1 MRIDDLMP
9 SVKELIPF
17 EYDRIGCDEYE
28 KIIDEYLQKL
38 SKGKKLI
45 QVSGTPGSG
54 KTTYC
59 KKIAP
64 HSYLSFD
71 AIMENLPSYK
81 ADIVKYGN
89 KKAFQRNEITA
100 RIIGYEILR
109 RAIDNDLEIV
119 FEHSGVN
126 KAHTELFENL
136 HKIGYK
142 TESCFILCDL
152 PTAIKR
158 VDKREK
164 ETKRYTPH
172 NIIKSRFLKIQKFL
186 PKYEK
191 LSDDTYVYDT
201 TNNSFELKK
210 HFCVGKQD

>member
-1 MRIDDLMP
+1 MHIHELMP

-17 EYDRIGCDEYE
+17 EYDRISCDEYE
-28 KIIDEYLQKL
+28 KIIKEYLQKL

-45 QVSGTPGSG
+45 QVSGAPGSG
-54 KTTYC
+54 KTAYC

-64 HSYLSFD
+64 HTYLSFD
-71 AIMENLPSYK
+71 AIMEELPSYK
-81 ADIVKYGN
+81 ADILKYGS

-100 RIIGYEILR
+100 RIIGYEILC
-109 RAIDNDLEIV
+109 RAVENNLQIV

-158 VDKREK
+158 ADKREK
-164 ETKRYTPH
+164 CTARYTAH
-172 NIIKSRFLKIQKFL
+172 NMIRTRFSKIEEYL

-191 LSDDTYVYDT
+191 ISDEIYVYDT
-201 TNNSFELKK
+201 TNNDFVLKK
-210 HFCVGKQD
+210 HSCSGK